1 MFGGRIMKRLVV
13 VLVLFIASNAC
24 AEIYTWKDA
33 RGTVFY
39 TNSLHEIPA
48 RYRSRAKLLDVASGK
63 KSPITA
69 QPAGGP
75 AGPAAAPGTAPAVA
89 PGQQAPAQEPRAQL
103 APAQPAAPASPAPA
117 SSPPSTPAA
126 RVAIGA
132 DPQSRLNRVQR
143 RAQQRQNRARGGSQE
158 E

>member
-13 VLVLFIASNAC
+13 VLLLFIASTAC

-48 RYRSRAKLLDVASGK
+48 RYRSRAKLLDVATGK

-69 QPAGGP
+69 QPAAGQ
-75 AGPAAAPGTAPAVA
+75 AGPGAAQGAP
-89 PGQQAPAQEPRAQL
+89 PGQQPPAQEPRAQL
-103 APAQPAAPASPAPA
+103 GHVAEAPVEGRDDIVKHAMP
-117 SSPPSTPAA
+117 
-126 RVAIGA
+126 
-132 DPQSRLNRVQR
+132 
-143 RAQQRQNRARGGSQE
+143 
-158 E
+158 